1 VRVERD
7 ARYTAVGAF
16 VILVSVMAALFVY
29 WYSEGRD
36 RRSYVSY
43 EIYFRGSVTGLSEG
57 SSVRYLGV
65 EVGKVRRIR
74 LDPRSATRVQTV
86 VEIDQDTPVS
96 ERTTAELSSLSL
108 ATGQLYIDLRQN
120 TSNREVLP
128 AVPSEKYP
136 VINTVRS
143 NFDTFLNSLPDLAG
157 SIAVLLE
164 RAQQIFSAENTAAL
178 SAMVKNL
185 HEASARLPGTL
196 KGVDTVLQDLDL
208 TSTDVRKLIST
219 LHAAT
224 DELAPS
230 VTQLTERLNST
241 AANLEKASAGIHG
254 FIEDNRGAV
263 GNFTRDGLPQLQR
276 MVQEASDAAAEF
288 RELSRSLKDNP
299 SQLIYQRA
307 QGGVEVPR

>member
-16 VILVSVMAALFVY
+16 VILVSVMAAMFVY

-36 RRSYVSY
+36 RRSYVPY

-74 LDPRSATRVQTV
+74 LDPRSATRVQIV
-86 VEIDQDTPVS
+86 VEIDEDTPVS

-108 ATGQLYIDLRQN
+108 ATGLLYIDLRQN

-178 SAMVKNL
+178 AAMVKNL

-196 KGVDTVLQDLDL
+196 KGVDTVLQDIDL
-208 TSTDVRKLIST
+208 TSTDVRKLIAT

-230 VTQLTERLNST
+230 VTQLTERLNAT
-241 AANLEKASAGIHG
+241 AGNLEKASAGING
-254 FIEDNRGAV
+254 FIEENRDTVGA
-263 GNFTRDGLPQLQR
+263 FTRDGLPQLQR

-288 RELSRSLKDNP
+288 RELSRSLKQDP
-299 SQLIYQRA
+299 SQLIYQPAR
-307 QGGVEVPR
+307 GGVEVPR